1 MEAFPAYFPLKG
13 AKIVI
18 AGTGEAAEAKARLFD
33 GSPAH
38 VVRIEAPEA
47 FTRTPY
53 LEATLVFI
61 AGDNLF
67 AETAHEAAKAAGAM
81 INVVDKPRL
90 SDFQTPAVIDRGE
103 VVAAVGTAGAA
114 PLLSSLLRSDI
125 EARVPEGAGRVAA
138 LLHKHQIE
146 VRKALPDQAKRRFF
160 MREVLNGPI
169 AQLAMDGDM
178 DAAGEQLV
186 EALAQGGKV
195 RGRVRY
201 IAGRGPADLLTLRAA
216 RTLAAADILIADD
229 DADPQILSLARRD
242 AERIDPAEIDVKGL
256 IAHADTGLQVARVI
270 TGPVNPADLRALMK
284 AKVEVEVLLAAP
296 SA

>member
-1 MEAFPAYFPLKG
+1 MFELVAQG
-13 AKIVI
+13 AHPGVFLLHLGRGQL
-18 AGTGEAAEAKARLFD
+18 AGPAEAD
-33 GSPAH
+33 
-38 VVRIEAPEA
+38 
-47 FTRTPY
+47 
-53 LEATLVFI
+53 
-61 AGDNLF
+61 
-67 AETAHEAAKAAGAM
+67 
-81 INVVDKPRL
+81 
-90 SDFQTPAVIDRGE
+90 DRGH
-103 VVAAVGTAGAA
+103 VLGTAAPAA
-114 PLLSSLLRSDI
+114 FL
-125 EARVPEGAGRVAA
+125 VAA

-216 RTLAAADILIADD
+216 RTLAAADILIADE

-270 TGPVNPADLRALMK
+270 TGPVDAADLRALMK